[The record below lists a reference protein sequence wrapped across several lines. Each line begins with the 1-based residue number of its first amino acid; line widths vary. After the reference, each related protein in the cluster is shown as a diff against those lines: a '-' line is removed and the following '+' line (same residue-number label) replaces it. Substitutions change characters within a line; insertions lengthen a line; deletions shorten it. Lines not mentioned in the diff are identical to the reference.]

1 MTRLVA
7 LIVATDSRATA
18 ENKLRPRML
27 RCPVGDLP
35 GSLALTGMT
44 QRRTAESSGSSS
56 EARRLRPHRGLE
68 NSSILESF
76 RGRWTADG
84 DGVCCHSPITSSSSS
99 SFLRF
104 LFSGAGELQRNE
116 PTAISRARRTEVQF
130 HHTHTLRTVI
140 LTVLKIAE
148 LQAGEGMCLTCCL
161 QGLLGNFYSLNI
173 LVFFFHQSSNYADSE
188 RLLIHFKYILMV
200 CYWKSFE
207 INLASLILA
216 KIRST

>member
-7 LIVATDSRATA
+7 LIGATDSRATA

-99 SFLRF
+99 FLRF
-104 LFSGAGELQRNE
+104 LFSDAGELQRNE

-130 HHTHTLRTVI
+130 HHTHTAHRNPYSAKDSGASGRGGYVFDVLPSGPSRK
-140 LTVLKIAE
+140 LTDKKYRLPLTR
-148 LQAGEGMCLTCCL
+148 LQFEHIGFL
-161 QGLLGNFYSLNI
+161 F
-173 LVFFFHQSSNYADSE
+173 SSK
-188 RLLIHFKYILMV
+188 L
-200 CYWKSFE
+200 
-207 INLASLILA
+207 
-216 KIRST
+216 

>member
-104 LFSGAGELQRNE
+104 LFSGAGELQCNE

-130 HHTHTLRTVI
+130 HHTHTAHRNPYSAKDSGASGRGGYVFD
-140 LTVLKIAE
+140 VLPSGPSRKL
-148 LQAGEGMCLTCCL
+148 LQFEHIGFL
-161 QGLLGNFYSLNI
+161 F
-173 LVFFFHQSSNYADSE
+173 SSK
-188 RLLIHFKYILMV
+188 L
-200 CYWKSFE
+200 
-207 INLASLILA
+207 
-216 KIRST
+216 